1 MNRQPTLLEFKS
13 ICRKEINTLVIYKE
27 LKTVSSL
34 KRQFKV
40 PSKLVF
46 KGLEV
51 MELKIAS

>member
-1 MNRQPTLLEFKS
+1 MNRQPTLLEFKN
-13 ICRKEINTLVIYKE
+13 IYRKEINTLVIYKE

-46 KGLEV
+46 KSLEV

>member
-1 MNRQPTLLEFKS
+1 MNRQPTLLEFKN
-13 ICRKEINTLVIYKE
+13 IYRKEINTLVIYKE
-27 LKTVSSL
+27 LETVSSL

-46 KGLEV
+46 KSLEV